1 MKVVILAGGY
11 GTRLSEETSI
21 RPKPMVEV
29 GGKPIIWHIM
39 HCYAKYGHKDFV
51 ILAGYKAEYIRNYFL
66 NYHRQNSDFTI
77 NTNSGE
83 ISWSRSDLEDW
94 NVTVLDTGLE
104 TMTAGRVK
112 RAREIIGEERFF
124 LTYGDGV
131 TDLNIDD
138 LVAFHDKNNNLMT
151 LTAVTQPGRF
161 GALGLNEDNTQVTAF
176 KEKAADGGGL
186 INGGF
191 FVVEPEVYDLIDGD
205 STVWEE
211 EPVDR
216 VVQQGRLGSFH
227 HRGFWQ
233 NMDTLQEK
241 NKLEKLWASG
251 NAPWKP

>member
-51 ILAGYKAEYIRNYFL
+51 ILAGYKAEFIRNYFL

-77 NTNSGE
+77 NTGTGE

-112 RAREIIGEERFF
+112 RARDVIGDEPFF

-138 LVAFHDKNNNLMT
+138 LLKFHKEQNNLLT

-161 GALGLNEDNTQVTAF
+161 GALGLSDDNKQVTAF

-191 FVVEPEVYDLIDGD
+191 FVVEPELYDMIDGD

-211 EPVDR
+211 GPVDK
-216 VVQQGRLGSFH
+216 VVDMKRLGSFH